1 MTTSRT
7 TPTRASPSWASGCLS
22 LMTMQTLV
30 RPVEEEG
37 GAAGGSGGGGW
48 EARLQEEG
56 RAWLG
61 QGCVRMSGWGM
72 DGLRAPLAPLSQA
85 LSQSLPQFPFLCVE

>member
-1 MTTSRT
+1 MPRG
-7 TPTRASPSWASGCLS
+7 A
-22 LMTMQTLV
+22 V
-30 RPVEEEG
+30 EG
-37 GAAGGSGGGGW
+37 GVQ

-85 LSQSLPQFPFLCVE
+85 LSQSLPQCPFLCIE

>member
-1 MTTSRT
+1 MPRG
-7 TPTRASPSWASGCLS
+7 A
-22 LMTMQTLV
+22 V
-30 RPVEEEG
+30 EG
-37 GAAGGSGGGGW
+37 GVQ

-85 LSQSLPQFPFLCVE
+85 LSQSLPQFPFLCIE